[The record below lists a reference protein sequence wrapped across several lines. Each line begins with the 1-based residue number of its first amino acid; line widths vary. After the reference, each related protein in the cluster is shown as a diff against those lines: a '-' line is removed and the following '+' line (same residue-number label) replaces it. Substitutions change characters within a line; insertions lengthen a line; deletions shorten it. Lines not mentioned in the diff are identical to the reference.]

1 MGSFAGQPPSLL
13 RFQGGSA
20 RVSLESWP
28 SSGYIPAPMSTVPA
42 QPPER
47 LTGIQLDEPK
57 QAAAGV
63 PAVASSLK
71 HVYGNA
77 GLMRGTAAMLGLN
90 QWEGFDC
97 PSCAWPDPEDHR
109 SAFEFCENGAK
120 AIASETTQRRVDP
133 AFFARHSLRAIA
145 ELSDYEMDQAGRLT
159 HPMVLRAGAEHYE
172 PLAWDEA
179 FALIAGE
186 LKALDSPDEAVF
198 YTSGRA
204 TNEAA
209 FLYQLMV
216 RQFGTNNLPD
226 CSNMCHES
234 SGAAL
239 NASVGVGKGT
249 VSLRDLETAE
259 TILVIGQNPG
269 TNHPRMLSSL
279 QRAVEAGAE
288 VIAVNPMKEAGLTGF
303 MHPQQVKGM
312 LGMATPLARQFL
324 QVRANGDQA
333 LLKALAKTILAEN
346 LHDRDFIAAHT
357 HGFEA
362 YAKHLASLDWAEL
375 ERVSGIARADLERAA
390 RRCASGRR
398 QLITCW
404 AMGLTQHKNAVATI
418 QEVVNLHLLLGAIG
432 RPGAGLCPVR
442 GHSNVQGDRTMG
454 VFEKMPEAF
463 LASLD
468 REFGFTSPR
477 RHGYDTVAAIHAMHE
492 GRAKVF
498 FALGGNFLQATP
510 DTEYT
515 ADALRRCRLTVHVS
529 TKLNRSHVVT
539 GRTALIL
546 PCLGRSERDLNA
558 DGVEQFLTVE
568 NSMSVVHASR
578 GRLAPASPHL
588 LSEPVIVARL
598 AAATLAGRSAVP
610 WLELAADYDRI
621 RARIERVVPGFEN
634 FNDRVRQPG
643 GFVLPNSARERRWET
658 ATGLANFFTHPLAC
672 VQAEADEL
680 VLQTFRS
687 HDQFNT
693 TVYGLNDRYRG
704 IGNERRVVFMNP
716 QDMKARGIGPLQ
728 PVDMTAEHGGRS
740 RIAHRFLAVPYDLPA
755 GSCAAYF
762 PEANVLVPIDSYA
775 DVSLTP
781 ASKSVRIRVTP
792 SRQ

>member
-1 MGSFAGQPPSLL
+1 
-13 RFQGGSA
+13 
-20 RVSLESWP
+20 
-28 SSGYIPAPMSTVPA
+28 MSTVPA

-47 LTGIQLDEPK
+47 LTGIRLDDPK

-77 GLMRGTAAMLGLN
+77 GLVRGTAAMLSLN

-120 AIASETTQRRVDP
+120 AIASETTRRRVDP
-133 AFFARHSLRAIA
+133 AFFARHSLREIA
-145 ELSDYEMDQAGRLT
+145 GLSDYEMDQAGRLT
-159 HPMVLRAGAEHYE
+159 HPMVLRPGAGNYE
-172 PLAWDEA
+172 PIPWDEA
-179 FALIAGE
+179 FTLIAEE
-186 LKALDSPDEAVF
+186 LNALDSPDEAVF

-204 TNEAA
+204 SNEAA
-209 FLYQLMV
+209 FLYQLWV

-249 VSLRDLETAE
+249 VSLNDLETAE
-259 TILVIGQNPG
+259 TILIIGQNPG

-279 QRAVEAGAE
+279 QRAVESGAE

-303 MHPQQVKGM
+303 MHPQQVKGVFG
-312 LGMATPLARQFL
+312 LATPLARQFL

-346 LHDRDFIAAHT
+346 LHDRDFIEAHT

-362 YAKHLASLDWAEL
+362 YAEHLAGLDWTEL
-375 ERVSGIARADLERAA
+375 ERVSGITRADLERAA
-390 RRCASGRR
+390 RRCASGKRR
-398 QLITCW
+398 LITCW

-432 RPGAGLCPVR
+432 RPAAGLCPVR

-477 RHGYDTVAAIHAMHE
+477 RHGHDTVAAIHAMHE

-546 PCLGRSERDLNA
+546 PCLGRSELDLNA
-558 DGVEQFLTVE
+558 AGVAQFLTVE
-568 NSMSVVHASR
+568 NSMSVVHASH
-578 GRLAPASPHL
+578 GRLPPASPHL
-588 LSEPVIVARL
+588 LSEPVIVARV
-598 AAATLAGRSAVP
+598 AAATLAGRSTVP

-621 RARIERVVPGFEN
+621 RERIERVVPGFED
-634 FNDRVRQPG
+634 FNERVRRPG
-643 GFVLPNSARERRWET
+643 GFVLPNSARERQWAT
-658 ATGLANFFTHPLAC
+658 ATGRANFFTHALAC
-672 VQAEADEL
+672 VQAEKDEL

-704 IGNERRVVFMNP
+704 IGNERRVVFLNP

-728 PVDMTAEHGGRS
+728 PVDMTAEHGGRT
-740 RIAHRFLAVPYDLPA
+740 RVARRFLAVPYDLPA

-781 ASKSVRIRVTP
+781 ASKSVRIRVSP
-792 SRQ
+792 SRE

>member
-1 MGSFAGQPPSLL
+1 
-13 RFQGGSA
+13 
-20 RVSLESWP
+20 
-28 SSGYIPAPMSTVPA
+28 MSTVPA

-77 GLMRGTAAMLGLN
+77 GLVRGTAAMLSLN

-133 AFFARHSLRAIA
+133 AFFARHSLSEIA

-159 HPMVLRAGAEHYE
+159 HPMVLRPGAERYE

-179 FALIAGE
+179 FALIAAE
-186 LKALDSPDEAVF
+186 LNGLDSPDEAVF

-209 FLYQLMV
+209 FLYQLLV

-303 MHPQQVKGM
+303 MHPQQVKGV

-357 HGFEA
+357 QGFEA
-362 YAKHLASLDWAEL
+362 YAEHLAGLDWAEL
-375 ERVSGIARADLERAA
+375 ERVSGIARAELERAA
-390 RRCASGRR
+390 RRCASGSR

-468 REFGFTSPR
+468 REFGFTAPR

-598 AAATLAGRSAVP
+598 AAATLAGRSTVP

-634 FNDRVRQPG
+634 FNERVRQPG
-643 GFVLPNSARERRWET
+643 GFVLPNSARELRWET
-658 ATGLANFFTHPLAC
+658 ATGRANFFTHALAC
-672 VQAEADEL
+672 VQAEKDEL

-704 IGNERRVVFMNP
+704 IGNERRVIFMNP

-740 RIAHRFLAVPYDLPA
+740 RVARRFLAVPYDLPA

-781 ASKSVRIRVTP
+781 ASKSVRIRVSP
-792 SRQ
+792 SRE

>member
-1 MGSFAGQPPSLL
+1 
-13 RFQGGSA
+13 
-20 RVSLESWP
+20 
-28 SSGYIPAPMSTVPA
+28 MSTVPA

-47 LTGIQLDEPK
+47 LTGIRLDDPK

-77 GLMRGTAAMLGLN
+77 GLVRGTAAMLSLN

-120 AIASETTQRRVDP
+120 AIASETTRRRVDP
-133 AFFARHSLRAIA
+133 AFFARHSLREIA
-145 ELSDYEMDQAGRLT
+145 GLSDYEMDQAGRLT
-159 HPMVLRAGAEHYE
+159 HPMVLRPGAGNYE
-172 PLAWDEA
+172 PIPWDEA
-179 FALIAGE
+179 FTLIAEE
-186 LKALDSPDEAVF
+186 LNALDSPDEAVF

-204 TNEAA
+204 SNEAA
-209 FLYQLMV
+209 FLYQLWV

-249 VSLRDLETAE
+249 VSLNDLETAE
-259 TILVIGQNPG
+259 TILIIGQNPG

-279 QRAVEAGAE
+279 QRAVESGAE

-303 MHPQQVKGM
+303 MHPQQVKGVFG
-312 LGMATPLARQFL
+312 LATPLARQFL

-362 YAKHLASLDWAEL
+362 YAEHLAGLDWTEL
-375 ERVSGIARADLERAA
+375 ERVSGITRADLERAA
-390 RRCASGRR
+390 RRCASGKRR
-398 QLITCW
+398 LITCW

-432 RPGAGLCPVR
+432 RPAAGLCPVR

-477 RHGYDTVAAIHAMHE
+477 RHGHDTVAAIHAMHE

-546 PCLGRSERDLNA
+546 PCLGRSELDLNA
-558 DGVEQFLTVE
+558 AGVAQFLTVE
-568 NSMSVVHASR
+568 NSMSVVHASH
-578 GRLAPASPHL
+578 GRLPPASPHL
-588 LSEPVIVARL
+588 LSEPVIVARV
-598 AAATLAGRSAVP
+598 AAATLAGRSTVP

-621 RARIERVVPGFEN
+621 RERIERVVPGFED
-634 FNDRVRQPG
+634 FNERVRRPG
-643 GFVLPNSARERRWET
+643 GFVLPNSARERQWAT
-658 ATGLANFFTHPLAC
+658 ATGRANFFTHALAC
-672 VQAEADEL
+672 VQAEKDEL

-704 IGNERRVVFMNP
+704 IGNERRVVFLNP

-728 PVDMTAEHGGRS
+728 PVDMTAEHGGRT
-740 RIAHRFLAVPYDLPA
+740 RVARRFLAVPYDLPA

-781 ASKSVRIRVTP
+781 ASKSVRIRVSP
-792 SRQ
+792 SRE

>member
-1 MGSFAGQPPSLL
+1 
-13 RFQGGSA
+13 
-20 RVSLESWP
+20 
-28 SSGYIPAPMSTVPA
+28 MSTVPA

-77 GLMRGTAAMLGLN
+77 GFVRGTAAMLSLN

-133 AFFARHSLRAIA
+133 AFFARRSLQEIA
-145 ELSDYEMDQAGRLT
+145 RLSDYEMDQAGRLT
-159 HPMVLRAGAEHYE
+159 QPMVLRPGSEHYE

-186 LKALDSPDEAVF
+186 LNALDSPDEAVF

-303 MHPQQVKGM
+303 MHPQQVKGV

-346 LHDRDFIAAHT
+346 LHDRAFIAAHT
-357 HGFEA
+357 QGFEA
-362 YAKHLASLDWAEL
+362 YAEHLAGLDWAEL
-375 ERVSGIARADLERAA
+375 ERVSGIARAELERAA
-390 RRCASGRR
+390 RRCASGKR

-492 GRAKVF
+492 GKAKVF

-598 AAATLAGRSAVP
+598 AAATLAGRSTVP

-621 RARIERVVPGFEN
+621 RERIERVVPGFEN

-658 ATGLANFFTHPLAC
+658 ATGRATFFTHALAC
-672 VQAEADEL
+672 VQAEKDEL

-704 IGNERRVVFMNP
+704 IGNERRVVFLNP
-716 QDMKARGIGPLQ
+716 QDMKARGISPLQ

-740 RIAHRFLAVPYDLPA
+740 RVARRFLAVPYDLPA

-781 ASKSVRIRVTP
+781 ASKSVRIRVAP
-792 SRQ
+792 SRE

>member
-28 SSGYIPAPMSTVPA
+28 SSGYIPAPMSTGPA

>member
-1 MGSFAGQPPSLL
+1 
-13 RFQGGSA
+13 
-20 RVSLESWP
+20 
-28 SSGYIPAPMSTVPA
+28 MSTVPA

-47 LTGIQLDEPK
+47 LTGIRLDDPK

-77 GLMRGTAAMLGLN
+77 GLVRGTAAMLSLN

-133 AFFARHSLRAIA
+133 AFFARHSLREIA
-145 ELSDYEMDQAGRLT
+145 GLSDYEMDQAGRLT
-159 HPMVLRAGAEHYE
+159 HPMVLRPGADHYE

-179 FALIAGE
+179 FTLIAGE
-186 LKALDSPDEAVF
+186 LNALGSPDEAVF

-209 FLYQLMV
+209 FLYQLLV

-279 QRAVEAGAE
+279 QRAVESGAE

-303 MHPQQVKGM
+303 MHPQQVKGV

-333 LLKALAKTILAEN
+333 LLKALAKTILEEN
-346 LHDRDFIAAHT
+346 LHDREFIAAHT

-362 YAKHLASLDWAEL
+362 YAEHLAGLDWAEL
-375 ERVSGIARADLERAA
+375 ERVSGIARAELERAA
-390 RRCASGRR
+390 RRCASGNR
-398 QLITCW
+398 QVITCW

-454 VFEKMPEAF
+454 VFEKMPESF

-468 REFGFTSPR
+468 REFGFTAPR

-492 GRAKVF
+492 GRAHVF

-568 NSMSVVHASR
+568 NSMSVVHASH

-598 AAATLAGRSAVP
+598 AAATLGGRSTVP

-643 GFVLPNSARERRWET
+643 GFVLPNSARELRWET
-658 ATGLANFFTHPLAC
+658 ATGRANFFTHPLAC
-672 VQAEADEL
+672 VQPGTGEL

-716 QDMKARGIGPLQ
+716 QDMKSRGIGPLQ
-728 PVDMTAEHGGRS
+728 PVDLSAEHGGRT
-740 RIAHRFLAVPYDLPA
+740 RIAPRFLAVPYDLPA

-775 DVSLTP
+775 DLSLTP
-781 ASKSVRIRVTP
+781 ASKSVLIRATP
-792 SRQ
+792 SAL